1 MLQADNNMEYVIEAA
16 DVDDMKSWLA
26 TIKYCMRAAPT
37 TQPPPDALPG
47 MPEPAP
53 PDLPPRR
60 DLPASTSNA
69 DLATDT
75 PEEAELGMRIFK
87 HSSDRDNI
95 MASTSHD
102 YYHNRSIACNNCCL
116 FVFIK

>member
-1 MLQADNNMEYVIEAA
+1 MVSNCIFFSFLQADNNMEYVIEAA

-26 TIKYCMRAAPT
+26 TIKYCMRSPPT

-47 MPEPAP
+47 LPEPAP

-75 PEEAELGMRIFK
+75 PEEAELGQ
-87 HSSDRDNI
+87 
-95 MASTSHD
+95 
-102 YYHNRSIACNNCCL
+102 L
-116 FVFIK
+116 F